1 MLNNLKF
8 KNNFFTK
15 IFAFY
20 PFTIKKL
27 YLKYS
32 LRLLTNKKLS
42 AVFLFCCLCDN
53 ISVVVDDFVPSV
65 QTLRLHDFFV

>member
-1 MLNNLKF
+1 MLKIRNLLV
-8 KNNFFTK
+8 N
-15 IFAFY
+15 AA
-20 PFTIKKL
+20 
-27 YLKYS
+27 S
-32 LRLLTNKKLS
+32 RLRLLTNKKLS